1 MLIATAIL
9 LLTFA
14 SLGFLITK
22 KNARYMLSG
31 FKQFHHSREFLFLL
45 VISVNLVNTN
55 LNKR

>member
-1 MLIATAIL
+1 MLISTSIL

-31 FKQFHHSREFLFLL
+31 FKQFHRFQGIPVFTSNKCEFG
-45 VISVNLVNTN
+45 
-55 LNKR
+55 